1 MTEQTKEQPNFYA
14 LLIGIDGYQSNQMY
28 KNLKGCVRDI
38 NLVADHLQKTLP
50 EIFNLKVSKLTSAN
64 PDVPDVPSPEAPRP
78 TYENIVGAFRSITE
92 TAQPKEQV
100 YIHYSG
106 HGGHATT
113 IYPDLKGEGQYDE
126 AIVPMDI
133 GLSGRYLRDVEL
145 ATLLKRM
152 TDKGLVVTVV
162 FDSCHSGGAT
172 RGDSDIR
179 GNEEP
184 DTAKRPEDSLVD
196 DRQALVNNW
205 RTLTEG
211 TSSGVAPGGWLT
223 QPRDYVLLAACRPS
237 EYAFEYAVNG
247 SERHGALT
255 YWMIDTLTSS
265 TTGLTYKSLHDRVN
279 AKIQSKFPS
288 QLPML
293 LGEGDRSVF
302 GSDRVSTQYAVTVM
316 NVDEDQQVTLNAGLA
331 QGLSSGT
338 RFAIYPLNT
347 ADLSNKQQRLAII
360 EITEV
365 EASSSEAKVL
375 GTDEGGIGVKAHIE
389 QGAPAVMVSAPVEL
403 VRRVRLFDQKQAGDR
418 ENELPLLLVG
428 KQKEALEAVR
438 QALAGNGWVV
448 ELQPD
453 DKQEAYYQVAIA
465 LDGAYEICIGMP
477 IKNLRPALKI
487 DDPNA
492 AQGVVNRL
500 VQLAKYQTV
509 QELDNSAS
517 ELMNYLEFEL
527 CDHNKKP
534 FPNSSNLTLKKG
546 EVVYLRVKNTFS
558 QPLNIAVLDL
568 EPTWAISQM
577 PIEGI
582 QAAFHQLDSQK
593 ELFIGRFR
601 LELPEKEEYQQAIET
616 LKLFATR
623 GLADF
628 RWLTLTALDE
638 EFEKK
643 GSLDGELER
652 KAEELTTRGET
663 HSISP
668 LNNLLAIIGADV
680 DNPPTVTRAM
690 MYEPEPNAE
699 WVTKEIKITVRSQ
712 I

>member
-1 MTEQTKEQPNFYA
+1 MTEQTKEKPKFYA

-50 EIFNLKVSKLTSAN
+50 EIFNLKVSKLTSPN
-64 PDVPDVPSPEAPRP
+64 PDVPDVPSPEDPRP
-78 TYENIVGAFRSITE
+78 TYENIVEAFREITE

-126 AIVPMDI
+126 GIVPMDI
-133 GLSGRYLRDVEL
+133 GSAGRYLRDVEL

-179 GNEEP
+179 GNEKP

-196 DRQALVNNW
+196 SRQALVNNW

-223 QPRDYVLLAACRPS
+223 KSRDYVLLAACRPS

-255 YWMIDTLTSS
+255 YWMVDTLTSS

-293 LGEGDRSVF
+293 LGEGERLVF

-316 NVDEDQQVTLNAGLA
+316 KVDEDQKQVTLNAGLA

-360 EITEV
+360 EIAEV
-365 EASSSEAKVL
+365 EASSSLASVL

-389 QGAPAVMVSAPVEL
+389 QGAPAVMVSAPVDL
-403 VRRVRLFDQKQAGDR
+403 VRRVRLFDQKQVGER
-418 ENELPLLLVG
+418 ENELPLELVG

-453 DKQEAYYQVAIA
+453 DKQEAHYQVAIA
-465 LDGAYEICIGMP
+465 KEGAYEICIGMP
-477 IKNLRPALKI
+477 INNLRPALKI
-487 DDPNA
+487 DEPNA
-492 AQGVVNRL
+492 APCVVNRL
-500 VQLAKYQTV
+500 VQLAKYQAV
-509 QELDNSAS
+509 QSLDNSAS
-517 ELMNYLEFEL
+517 ELTNYLEFEL
-527 CDHNKKP
+527 CDRDRTP
-534 FPNSSNLTLKKG
+534 FPNSSNLTLNKG
-546 EVVYLRVKNTFS
+546 EAVYLRIKNTFD

-582 QAAFHQLDSQK
+582 QAPFYQLDSQK

-601 LELPEKEEYQQAIET
+601 LELPEGEEYQQAIET

-628 RWLTLTALDE
+628 RWLTLTSLDK

-643 GSLDGELER
+643 GSLDRELEK
-652 KAEELTTRGET
+652 KAEELTTRGD

-668 LNNLLAIIGADV
+668 LNNLLATIGADV
-680 DNPPTVTRAM
+680 DNSPTVTRTM
-690 MYEPEPNAE
+690 IYEPDPQAE
-699 WVTKEIKITVRSQ
+699 WVTKEIKITVR
-712 I
+712 ILT

>member
-1 MTEQTKEQPNFYA
+1 MAEQTKEKPNFYA

-38 NLVADHLQKTLP
+38 NLVADYLQKTLP
-50 EIFNLKVSKLTSAN
+50 EIFNLKVSKLTSPN
-64 PDVPDVPSPEAPRP
+64 FDVLDVPSTEEPRP
-78 TYENIVGAFRSITE
+78 TYKNIVEAFRSITE

-133 GLSGRYLRDVEL
+133 GEAGRYLRDVEL

-179 GNEEP
+179 GNEKP

-196 DRQALVNNW
+196 ARQALVNNW

-223 QPRDYVLLAACRPS
+223 QSRGYVLLAACRPS

-247 SERHGALT
+247 NERHGALT

-316 NVDEDQQVTLNAGLA
+316 KVDEDQLTLNAGLA
-331 QGLSSGT
+331 QGLSRGT

-347 ADLSNKQQRLAII
+347 ADLSNKQQQLAII

-365 EASSSEAKVL
+365 KASSSLAKVL
-375 GTDEGGIGVKAHIE
+375 GTDEGGIAVKAHIE
-389 QGAPAVMVSAPVEL
+389 QGAPAVMVSAPIDL
-403 VRRVRLFDQKQAGDR
+403 VRRVRLFDQKQVGER
-418 ENELPLLLVG
+418 ENELPPELVG
-428 KQKEALEAVR
+428 KQKEALETIR

-465 LDGAYEICIGMP
+465 LDGEYEICIGMP
-477 IKNLRPALKI
+477 INNLRPALKI
-487 DDPNA
+487 DDSNA
-492 AQGVVNRL
+492 AKGVVNRL

-517 ELMNYLEFEL
+517 ELTTYLEFEL
-527 CDHNKKP
+527 CDQDKKP
-534 FPNSSNLTLKKG
+534 FPNSSNLTLNKG
-546 EVVYLRVKNTFS
+546 KVVYLRVKNTFS

-582 QAAFHQLDSQK
+582 QAPFYQLDSQK

-601 LELPEKEEYQQAIET
+601 LGLPEGEEYQQATET

-628 RWLTLTALDE
+628 RWLTLTALDQ

-652 KAEELTTRGET
+652 KAEELTTRGGA

-668 LNNLLAIIGADV
+668 LNNLLATIGADV
-680 DNPPTVTRAM
+680 DNPPTITRAM
-690 MYEPEPNAE
+690 MYEPDPNAE
-699 WVTKEIKITVRSQ
+699 WVTKEIKITVKQS
-712 I
+712 